1 MKHITRSL
9 LILVLLYGI
18 VFAVRTAYLVH
29 EGAPLWSGVLFAVL
43 VVGVQFALGPWI
55 VEHVL
60 DIFWDESRNQVPAR
74 NFEFME
80 RLCAERGLKLP
91 RIGVIQ
97 SGTPNALSFGHIP
110 SDSSVVVTTGL
121 LDLLTPRF
129 IPSLISISDS
139 ISVISCLSFLPLRTE
154 RAK

>member
-97 SGTPNALSFGHIP
+97 SGTPNALSFGH
-110 SDSSVVVTTGL
+110 
-121 LDLLTPRF
+121 TPR
-129 IPSLISISDS
+129 
-139 ISVISCLSFLPLRTE
+139 V
-154 RAK
+154 

>member
-18 VFAVRTAYLVH
+18 VFAVRTAYIVH

-97 SGTPNALSFGHIP
+97 SGTPNALSFGHTAR
-110 SDSSVVVTTGL
+110 VVVTTGL

-129 IPSLISISDS
+129 IPPLISISDS
-139 ISVISCLSFLPLRTE
+139 ISPISCLSFLPLRTE